1 MKIIVCRCE
10 DVSEEEILD
19 AIEKGYDD
27 LESIKRYLGIGTGP
41 CQGKNCL
48 AKVASI
54 LVTHN
59 KSVKNPITSRIP
71 VFALPLGML
80 ARESDESE

>member
-10 DVSEEEILD
+10 DVSEREILD
-19 AIEKGYDD
+19 AIEQGYDD

-54 LVTHN
+54 LVAH
-59 KSVKNPITSRIP
+59 KRSVEYPIASRIP
-71 VFALPLGML
+71 VFALSLGML
-80 ARESDESE
+80 SKEDDKNE